1 MAFFQNPT
9 TKHENIT
16 NRDLMR
22 LKSVGQKM
30 ATHQQL
36 MVIFQLSTNGAFA
49 GGQVTFYKL
58 KVTGE

>member
-16 NRDLMR
+16 NRDLMS

-36 MVIFQLSTNGAFA
+36 MVVSQLSIKGAFA

-58 KVTGE
+58 KVTRE

>member
-16 NRDLMR
+16 NRDLMS

-36 MVIFQLSTNGAFA
+36 MVILQLSIKGTFV

-58 KVTGE
+58 KVTRE